1 MADFLFDFNMLD
13 DYSFYVNILD
23 CHILHINVA
32 DDHTSYNSGINY
44 CILYM
49 TRSLCHIFYINIIDD
64 QILFFKHALCRN
76 IVRSE
81 ILRSTNLCELNR
93 CDHTL
98 DIDILQ
104 GYTLRR
110 SPFTTG
116 PLTSPATTRLS
127 QSPSFTSK
135 SSATISHANTFCH
148 YALCHHKWRTALP
161 TRISSRDTS
170 SKATSLTAA
179 SPATSW
185 STATICDE
193 ASFLVGVVAFVGTM
207 SCVESVSAAGDLS
220 YRTNLL
226 ASRQSPPKP
235 CRNKARLTRRHV
247 VRSYV
252 KGFASKG
259 KLHVIPFLF
268 VDMKQSEE
276 IMKQCVIEA
285 KALSKLYTLPE
296 NTFVDIR
303 ACSVLWTDSAVR
315 HLGRSL
321 PANFVS
327 AKPGEDDV
335 KLNATA
341 VGVPAF
347 RKLELSKNRGLSTV
361 EGLISIALLWEE
373 LGGSGMAGGGGGQEL
388 GGGTFESSMDRVHE
402 GKYVFPEFGLF
413 QSDVRKASR
422 RRSIEWLDG
431 HAVEVALK
439 SVGIHENGDLV
450 MKLRHRMPSSRV
462 LPHSFE
468 FFKRSPARRSVCPL
482 GERGRP
488 GMQGPLR
495 PRGFGVQAALKLGLR
510 ISKLG

>member
-1 MADFLFDFNMLD
+1 MFDFNMLD
-13 DYSFYVNILD
+13 DYSFYDNILD

-64 QILFFKHALCRN
+64 QILFFKHALCQN

-98 DIDILQ
+98 DIVTLQ

-110 SPFTTG
+110 SPFTTA

-268 VDMKQSEE
+268 EDMKQSEE

-361 EGLISIALLWEE
+361 TAWSWVSFRFYNSAGDLPQP
-373 LGGSGMAGGGGGQEL
+373 GGGV
-388 GGGTFESSMDRVHE
+388 GGGRKGRNKGSYEDDFVHE

-495 PRGFGVQAALKLGLR
+495 PRGRG
-510 ISKLG
+510 